1 MSKSFDLMID
11 GMIEALRSHV
21 LPRNTDD
28 FVRGQL
34 FSIMFSLNG
43 LKLAADWRAEPLR
56 AQLALQDAAF
66 EDVRRLAATLDYPPI
81 PETPRSNPSGAGSA
95 MLEQLRDDGDRLV
108 GELLIWTATEKV
120 RAAAPV
126 VAQQIESLL
135 RNMAREQLKI
145 ELAMTPK
152 SMLNQ
157 IATGKE

>member
-21 LPRNTDD
+21 LPKNTDD

-43 LKLAADWRAEPLR
+43 LKLGADWRPEPLR

-66 EDVRRLAATLDYPPI
+66 EDVRRLAGPLDCPPI
-81 PETPRSNPSGAGSA
+81 PETPRSNSNDSDSA
-95 MLEQLRDDGDRLV
+95 AFERLRDDGDRLV
-108 GELLIWTATEKV
+108 GELLIWTATDKV

-126 VAQQIESLL
+126 VAQQIEGLL
-135 RNMAREQLKI
+135 RSMAREQLKI
-145 ELAMTPK
+145 ELALTPK